1 MDTVPAA
8 ASEEAGLKLPLV
20 DVTDIGDVAA
30 FAEDTDTDASNLESG
45 SEDEPG
51 DEWESES
58 LYEDAIQF
66 IADGQLRDEG
76 IEHLSRSLSLPRD

>member
-8 ASEEAGLKLPLV
+8 AGEEAGLKLPLV
-20 DVTDIGDVAA
+20 DVAEIADVAA

-66 IADGQLRDEG
+66 IGDGQLREG
-76 IEHLSRSLSLPRD
+76 GMKQ